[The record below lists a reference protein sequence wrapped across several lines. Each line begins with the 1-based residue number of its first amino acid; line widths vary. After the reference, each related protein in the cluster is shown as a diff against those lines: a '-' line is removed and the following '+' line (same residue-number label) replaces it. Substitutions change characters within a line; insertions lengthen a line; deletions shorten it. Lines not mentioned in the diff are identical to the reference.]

1 MTIKT
6 NATGSNQPKLA
17 VYNLNG
23 VLVATSYKTLSG
35 GQVQFWHFRE
45 QKTLTMSLAV
55 FNANYSQRVFE
66 LRTGL

>member
-35 GQVQFWHFRE
+35 GQVQFWHFRDE
-45 QKTLTMSLAV
+45 KTFTMPLEV
-55 FNANYSQRVFE
+55 FNANYSQRAFYM
-66 LRTGL
+66 GNW